1 MKDTKYLT
9 QMKKLPPETEEE
21 AATKSKS
28 ERGDEENLSEKKKLP
43 RKDAEKIGNEDV
55 KVKVPDGF
63 DEDSSDME
71 DSEGRSILSSKDVI
85 LGIINLISIGLL
97 IFILFQFPKKAEELR
112 KLRTE
117 EFLNE
122 SSVAFEFTEV
132 EKSLEKANTLQ
143 GLFLEESGLVDFVNE
158 AEKIRSEESALK
170 KVAFASQQS
179 VKDRTG
185 NFGIPVVIELT
196 GTWEAIDRDL
206 QKIDKLPFLFRA
218 ANISIEPSETDPGVL
233 VFKYGLFLYVDDKK
247 IAQ

>member
-9 QMKKLPPETEEE
+9 QMKELPPETEEE

-143 GLFLEESGLVDFVNE
+143 GLFLEESGF
-158 AEKIRSEESALK
+158 K